1 MFVAW
6 LQDLRYAVRLLL
18 GNPGVSVA
26 VILTM
31 ALGIGANTAMFS
43 IVNGFLLHPLPFP
56 QANRLYAVWYS
67 MGAQRDPVAYPI
79 FNGWRKETQIFS
91 DLVAEYKRR
100 VTLTAPGDPQDVVMT
115 EVSLGYF
122 DVFGASAILGR
133 SFLPEDH
140 TASAAPVAVLSA
152 DFWAAEFHR
161 DPAVLGKTIQMNG
174 VTYTVVGVM
183 GHNAP
188 EFSPA
193 SSVEIWIPLE
203 RNMPPYTGTVSKAFL
218 NLTGRL
224 QPGVSLDRARHDLDA
239 VNMRLNS
246 WFSRAR
252 IVTRLQ
258 PLRESLFGSIRTGLF
273 LLLGAVGFVLLIAC
287 ANTASVLMA
296 RASARVRE
304 FAIRMSLGAGTA
316 RLICQ
321 MLTESLLLALLG
333 SLAGLILAAWGNHLA
348 LAYWP
353 ANVPRAAD
361 LPVDWRVLL
370 FTLAVTV
377 VAGILCGLGPSVLVL
392 RSTLNESL
400 KKGHGYASSG
410 RGTSRLFRV
419 AVVSEMVFVTL
430 LLAGAGLMLK
440 SFAKVMEANPGFD
453 PKRVLTARIS
463 IPEARATDSCKV
475 CDDIVSRL
483 QSLHGVV
490 SAGAT
495 SNLPLGEHFEGFFD
509 REENP
514 TPAGVFQTAQLERV
528 TADYFH
534 TMGIPLL
541 RGRLFTEQEVASR
554 AGVAI
559 INEQMARSYWP
570 GGDPVGKR
578 IKIWPARPP
587 DVREIVGV
595 VGNVKLN
602 GIEQDASCEI
612 YSPNLILLSGA
623 MTIVART
630 SAERADLVQAIRREI
645 RMVDREQAAEVVP
658 MDQIM
663 KNSFA
668 RRRMTTALLAF
679 FAGIAILLASVGI
692 YGVISYSVSQRTREL
707 GTRMA
712 LGATAGDIVG
722 MVTGE
727 GIRLTVIGIGL
738 GVVAALALGR
748 FIQSFLFGV
757 DAADFVVLSLA
768 AVFIATTGMLGSS
781 IAAYR
786 ATTVPAAS
794 ALRYE

>member
-1 MFVAW
+1 MFSMW
-6 LQDLRYAVRLLL
+6 LQDLRYAMRLLA
-18 GNPGVSVA
+18 GNPGVSIA

-56 QANRLYAVWYS
+56 EPNRLYAVWYS
-67 MGAQRDPVAYPI
+67 MGAQRDPVAFPI
-79 FNGWRKETQIFS
+79 FNGWRKESQIFS
-91 DLVAEYKRR
+91 DLVAEYKRH
-100 VTLTAPGDPQDVVMT
+100 VTLTSPGDPRDVVMT
-115 EVSLGYF
+115 EVSLRYF
-122 DVFGASAILGR
+122 DVFGTSAILGR

-140 TASAAPVAVLSA
+140 QASAALVAVLSA

-161 DPAVLGKTIQMNG
+161 DPAVLGKTIRMNG
-174 VTYTVVGVM
+174 ATYTVVGVM
-183 GHNAP
+183 GQNAP

-193 SSVEIWIPLE
+193 SSTEIWIPLE
-203 RNMPPYTGTVSKAFL
+203 RNIPVYTNISNTFL

-224 QPGVSLDRARHDLDA
+224 QPGVSLDRARHDLDL
-239 VNMRLNS
+239 VNLHLNP
-246 WFSRAR
+246 WFIKAH

-258 PLRESLFGSIRTGLF
+258 PLQESLFGSIRTRLF

-296 RASARVRE
+296 RAAARVRE
-304 FAIRMSLGAGTA
+304 FAIRVSLGAGTA

-321 MLTESLLLALLG
+321 MLTESLLLALFG
-333 SLAGLILAAWGNHLA
+333 SLAGLVLAVWGNRLA

-370 FTLAVTV
+370 FTLAATV
-377 VAGILCGLGPSVLVL
+377 VAGLLCGLGPSVLVL
-392 RSTLNESL
+392 RTTLNESL

-419 AVVSEMVFVTL
+419 AVVAEMVFVTL
-430 LLAGAGLMLK
+430 LLACAGLMLK
-440 SFAKVMEANPGFD
+440 SFAKLTEASPGFD
-453 PKRVLTARIS
+453 PKRVLTARVRL
-463 IPEARATDSCKV
+463 PETSATVSCKI
-475 CDDIVSRL
+475 CDEIVSRL
-483 QSLHGVV
+483 QGLPGIV

-514 TPAGVFQTAQLERV
+514 TPPGVFQTAQLERV

-554 AGVAI
+554 ATVAI
-559 INEQMARSYWP
+559 INEEMARRYWP

-578 IKIWPARPP
+578 IKVWPARPP
-587 DVREIVGV
+587 EVREIVGV

-602 GIEQDASCEI
+602 GIERDASCEI
-612 YSPNLILLSGA
+612 YSPDLLVYSGVT
-623 MTIVART
+623 TIVART
-630 SAERADLVQAIRREI
+630 SAETGDIAQAIRREI
-645 RMVDREQAAEVVP
+645 RMVDRQQAADVIP
-658 MDQIM
+658 MDRIL
-663 KNSFA
+663 KDSFA

-727 GIRLTVIGIGL
+727 GMRLTAAGIALGL
-738 GVVAALALGR
+738 VAALAMGR

-757 DAADFVVLSLA
+757 SAADLVVLALA
-768 AVFIATTGMLGSS
+768 SVFIATIGLLGSS

-786 ATTVPAAS
+786 ATTIPAAS
-794 ALRYE
+794 ALHYE

>member
-1 MFVAW
+1 MW
-6 LQDLRYAVRLLL
+6 LQDLRYAMRLLARK
-18 GNPGVSVA
+18 PGVSIA

-56 QANRLYAVWYS
+56 DPNRLYAVWYS
-67 MGAQRDPVAYPI
+67 RGTERDPVAFPI
-79 FNGWRKETQIFS
+79 FNAWRKESQIFS
-91 DLVAEYKRR
+91 ELVAEYKRH

-115 EVSLGYF
+115 EVSLRYF

-140 TASAAPVAVLSA
+140 QASAAPVALLSA
-152 DFWAAEFHR
+152 DFWAAQFHR

-174 VTYTVVGVM
+174 AAYTVVGVM

-188 EFSPA
+188 EFSP
-193 SSVEIWIPLE
+193 SSSAEIWIPLE
-203 RNMPPYTGTVSKAFL
+203 RNLPAFTLISNTFL

-224 QPGVSLDRARHDLDA
+224 QPGVSLDRARHDLDSA
-239 VNMRLNS
+239 NQHLNP
-246 WFSRAR
+246 WFSRAH
-252 IVTRLQ
+252 IASRLQ
-258 PLRESLFGSIRTGLF
+258 PLQESLFGSIRTGLF

-296 RASARVRE
+296 RASSRVRE
-304 FAIRMSLGAGTA
+304 FAIRISLGAGTA

-321 MLTESLLLALLG
+321 MLTESLLLALFG
-333 SLAGLILAAWGNHLA
+333 SLAGLVLAAWGNRLA
-348 LAYWP
+348 MAYWP

-370 FTLAVTV
+370 FTLATTV
-377 VAGILCGLGPSVLVL
+377 VAGLLCGLGPAVLVL

-400 KKGHGYASSG
+400 KKGQGYASSG

-430 LLAGAGLMLK
+430 LLACAGLMLK
-440 SFAKVMEANPGFD
+440 SFAKLMEASPGFD
-453 PKRVLTARIS
+453 PKRVLTVRVRL
-463 IPEARATDSCKV
+463 PEARATDSGKI
-475 CDDIVSRL
+475 CDEIVSRL
-483 QSLHGVV
+483 QGLRGVA

-514 TPAGVFQTAQLERV
+514 TPPGVFQTAQLERV
-528 TADYFH
+528 TGDYFH

-541 RGRLFTEQEVASR
+541 RGRLFTAQEIASR
-554 AGVAI
+554 ASVAI
-559 INEQMARSYWP
+559 INEQMARRYWP
-570 GGDPVGKR
+570 GGNPVGKR
-578 IKIWPARPP
+578 ITVWPARQPG
-587 DVREIVGV
+587 REIVGV

-602 GIEQDASCEI
+602 GIEKDAECEI
-612 YSPNLILLSGA
+612 YSPDLLVYSGA

-630 SAERADLVQAIRREI
+630 SAQTADLAQAIRREI
-645 RMVDREQAAEVVP
+645 RMVDREQAADVIP
-658 MDQIM
+658 MDQIL

-668 RRRMTTALLAF
+668 RRRMITVLLAF

-727 GIRLTVIGIGL
+727 GMRLTAAGIALGL
-738 GVVAALALGR
+738 VAALILGR

-757 DAADFVVLSLA
+757 SAADFVVLALA
-768 AVFIATTGMLGSS
+768 AVFIATIGLLGSS

-786 ATTVPAAS
+786 ATTIPAAS
-794 ALRYE
+794 ALHYE

>member
-1 MFVAW
+1 MW
-6 LQDLRYAVRLLL
+6 LQDLRYAMRLLA
-18 GNPGVSVA
+18 GNPGVSIA

-56 QANRLYAVWYS
+56 EPNRLFAVWYS

-79 FNGWRKETQIFS
+79 FNGWRKESQIFS
-91 DLVAEYKRR
+91 DLVAEYKKH
-100 VTLTAPGDPQDVVMT
+100 VTLTAPGDPQDVVVT
-115 EVSLGYF
+115 EVSLRYF

-133 SFLPEDH
+133 LFLPEEH
-140 TASAAPVAVLSA
+140 TASAAPVALLSA
-152 DFWAAEFHR
+152 DFWAREFHR
-161 DPAVLGKTIQMNG
+161 DPEVLHQTIRMNG
-174 VTYTVVGVM
+174 VTYGVVGVM

-193 SSVEIWIPLE
+193 SPAEIWIPLE
-203 RNMPPYTGTVSKAFL
+203 RNLPPYTGTVSNTFL
-218 NLTGRL
+218 SLTGRL

-239 VNMRLNS
+239 ANLHLNP
-246 WFSRAR
+246 WFSKAR
-252 IVTRLQ
+252 IVARLQ
-258 PLRESLFGSIRTGLF
+258 PLQESLSGSIRTGLF

-321 MLTESLLLALLG
+321 MLTESLLLALFG
-333 SLAGLILAAWGNHLA
+333 SLAGLVLAAWGNRLA

-370 FTLAVTV
+370 FTLATTV

-400 KKGHGYASSG
+400 KKGQGYASSG

-430 LLAGAGLMLK
+430 LLACAGLMLK
-440 SFAKVMEANPGFD
+440 SFAKLMEANPGFD

-463 IPEARATDSCKV
+463 LPEASVTDSCKI
-475 CDDIVSRL
+475 CDEIVSRL
-483 QSLHGVV
+483 QGLHGVM

-495 SNLPLGEHFEGFFD
+495 SNLPLGEHYEGFFD

-514 TPAGVFQTAQLERV
+514 TPPGVFQTAQLERV

-541 RGRLFTEQEVASR
+541 RGRLFTEQEIASR
-554 AGVAI
+554 APVAI
-559 INEQMARSYWP
+559 INDQMARRYWP

-578 IKIWPARPP
+578 IKVWPARPP
-587 DVREIVGV
+587 AVREIVGV

-602 GIEQDASCEI
+602 GIEQDGSCEI
-612 YSPNLILLSGA
+612 YSPNLVLLTGA

-630 SAERADLVQAIRREI
+630 SSESANLAQAVRREI
-645 RMVDREQAAEVVP
+645 RTVDREQAADVIP
-658 MDQIM
+658 MDQIL
-663 KNSFA
+663 KSSFA

-712 LGATAGDIVG
+712 LGATPGDIVG

-727 GIRLTVIGIGL
+727 GMRLTAAGIAL
-738 GVVAALALGR
+738 GVVAALALSR

-757 DAADFVVLSLA
+757 SAADFLVLALA
-768 AVFIATTGMLGSS
+768 SVFIAAIGLLGSS

-786 ATTVPAAS
+786 ATTIPAAS
-794 ALRYE
+794 ALHYE